1 MIPYRQSSHPGGAG
15 PDSRSFCDEAGETV
29 RVLLD
34 TCVLAELR
42 RPKPHPGVRRAFET
56 LNSEDLFVS
65 VLSLGELAKGMA
77 LLPDG
82 HKKRAF
88 QIWLQTLERDYADRV
103 LPIDLETSRIW
114 GELTASAQKA
124 GRMVPA
130 SDGLIA
136 ATARRHGLHVM
147 TRNTA
152 DFEATGALVLNPWGD
167 AA

>member
-1 MIPYRQSSHPGGAG
+1 MPHFKRFLVHVSAASLLPTAGFFPG
-15 PDSRSFCDEAGETV
+15 
-29 RVLLD
+29 
-34 TCVLAELR
+34 R

-56 LNSEDLFVS
+56 LKSEDLFVS
-65 VLSLGELAKGMA
+65 VLSGGEIAKGIA
-77 LLPDG
+77 LLRDG
-82 HKKRAF
+82 HKKRTL

-114 GELTASAQKA
+114 GELTASAKKA
-124 GRMVPA
+124 GRIVPA

-152 DFEATGALVLNPWGD
+152 DFEATGVLVLNPWD
-167 AA
+167 NSV